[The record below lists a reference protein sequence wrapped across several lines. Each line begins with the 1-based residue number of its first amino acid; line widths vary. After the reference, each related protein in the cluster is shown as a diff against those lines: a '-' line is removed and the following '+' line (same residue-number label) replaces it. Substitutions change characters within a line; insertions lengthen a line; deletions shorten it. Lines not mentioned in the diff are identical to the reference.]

1 MTITGQAIPGAAPS
15 RRKLL
20 ALGTGGLVT
29 GAVGVAQLGS
39 ATAAAAASG
48 TSTPDWLNVTAYGA
62 DPTGA
67 SDAAGAFND
76 AVTALG
82 SAGGVIYVPAG
93 TYTVGSEITCTAVPV
108 YFVGDG
114 PWATVISFTGSGDC
128 FRVYDSTAYGDR
140 TKYGGGFVGITLDG
154 THAQAGSPSCGL
166 HLGDVFQYELDLTVQ
181 NFTEAASIGVHLDN
195 AYYWTEQ
202 LHGRIYAQ
210 QCTSHVVFDSVPAA
224 GVTTATGSFD
234 RCDLDVYIDQ
244 ADAAYDGVVL
254 QNGTFIVHG
263 SLKIRG
269 NFAAS
274 AKTVSSAV
282 LRLTGSTTAT
292 SGIIDSMI
300 DIGVECGAGTTTPSY
315 AAQTIAFGADV
326 GTAKNSIS
334 NCYGGLFFVSDKV
347 GDPDFTA
354 SNNTDNVFNFMGQTV
369 GDHTLPGQWATYATG
384 LPTGITG
391 DVAFRILPTGQE
403 VMVTWALSIAS
414 GTVLTNGQSIL
425 TANPKFAYSDT
436 KVVPGNLAGGGLSTD
451 TYAPAYLS
459 SGAVFQYHGPT
470 HTATAAAKWYGQ
482 GIYTLS
488 LG

>member
-1 MTITGQAIPGAAPS
+1 MAIAAQGIPGGTPS

-20 ALGTGGLVT
+20 ALGTGGLLT
-29 GAVGVAQLGS
+29 GAVGVAELGS
-39 ATAAAAASG
+39 ATPAAAASG
-48 TSTPDWLNVTAYGA
+48 TTTPDWVNVTAYGA

-67 SDAAGAFND
+67 SDSAGAFTE
-76 AVTALG
+76 ALAALG
-82 SAGGVIYVPAG
+82 SAGGVVYVPAG
-93 TYTVGSEITCTAVPV
+93 AYTVGSQITCATPAVH
-108 YFVGDG
+108 FVGDG
-114 PWATVISFTGSGDC
+114 RWATVISFTGSGDC
-128 FRVYDSTAYGDR
+128 FRVYDSTVYGDR
-140 TKYGGGFVGITLDG
+140 KKYGGGFVGITIDG
-154 THAQAGSPSCGL
+154 SKAVSGSSSSGL

-181 NFTEAASIGVHLDN
+181 NFTEAGSIGVHLDN

-224 GVTTATGSFD
+224 GATTATGSFD
-234 RCDLDVYIDQ
+234 RCDLDVSIDQ
-244 ADAAYDGVVL
+244 AVATYDGVVL
-254 QNGTFIVHG
+254 QNATFIVNG

-274 AKTVSSAV
+274 ADSVSSAV
-282 LRLTGSTTAT
+282 LRLTGSSTAT

-334 NCYGGLFFVSDKV
+334 NCYGGLFFLSDKA
-347 GDPDFTA
+347 GDPDFTV
-354 SNNTDNVFNFMGQTV
+354 SNNVDNVFNFMGQTV
-369 GDHTLPGQWATYATG
+369 GDHTLPGQWATYAGG

-451 TYAPAYLS
+451 TYAPAYLT